1 MKRGK
6 DLTFVIYLSVCFNQK
21 IIDLLL
27 RLDILFLLI
36 CQKEKFLEEKVSKIK
51 ISLLI
56 YLFNIIYALYKN
68 SLGTNNSNTVTYILR
83 T

>member
-1 MKRGK
+1 M
-6 DLTFVIYLSVCFNQK
+6 CFNQK

-27 RLDILFLLI
+27 KLDILFLLI

>member
-1 MKRGK
+1 M
-6 DLTFVIYLSVCFNQK
+6 
-21 IIDLLL
+21 LL
-27 RLDILFLLI
+27 RNRYVSLFRRFPNGASRWNDILFLLI

>member
-1 MKRGK
+1 M
-6 DLTFVIYLSVCFNQK
+6 
-21 IIDLLL
+21 DLLL
-27 RLDILFLLI
+27 KLDILFLLI

>member
-6 DLTFVIYLSVCFNQK
+6 DLMFVIYLSVCFNQK

-27 RLDILFLLI
+27 KLDILFLLI

>member
-6 DLTFVIYLSVCFNQK
+6 DLTFVIYLSVWFNQK

-27 RLDILFLLI
+27 KLDILFLLI